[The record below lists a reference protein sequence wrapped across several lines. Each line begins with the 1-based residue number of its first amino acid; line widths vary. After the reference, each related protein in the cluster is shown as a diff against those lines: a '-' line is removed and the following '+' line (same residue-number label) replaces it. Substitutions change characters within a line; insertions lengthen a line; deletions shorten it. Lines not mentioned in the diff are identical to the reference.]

1 MFISVISDLG
11 SCISFLQTLS
21 GFSTKPTKS
30 KITLEISPDFKIA
43 CDIWKKCMTE
53 SIPTLKKQSNDSF
66 DPTDSNSGTV
76 KIDRVYRTTDEE
88 ELEVPFEERI
98 KGYKYGPQYIPVSAA
113 DESSLKLS
121 SEEAVIRAL
130 GFVPARRVA
139 RHHFLESASIVEGIP
154 DSSARVVSTFA
165 VAMAKSSQLL
175 VARYVKKKDSD
186 VVLAILMPSPAD
198 DGTLILHRIPC
209 TEDFR
214 NFPFPHMTPMD
225 QISARQKIVM
235 SNFVDSLTRPF
246 DISSTSLLTYNAPHL
261 SVLQEAQRRALNLPV
276 AETDMQ
282 ITSPF
287 ELTIPADTNDSIKAL
302 FSAFPLEVIG
312 QKLTKK
318 RKMYWADI
326 EIITEEAGLEAP
338 DEALSTLESSAS
350 QAAGVVSDQQAVDA
364 IIEISS
370 LDPCKDFE
378 RLVKIIPASD
388 IGKLFLK
395 MTECIEQLV
404 THGGSNAHF
413 RKSVAALKVFRKSSI
428 DLKTVIFYN
437 DFLKSTIKPFSTGR
451 FVTFWDNFFVP
462 ESTTLNLITASEC
475 PTSTLSN
482 SDAADFLLVKNEM
495 TVKSSSTI
503 VTEDDDMFMNME

>member
-1 MFISVISDLG
+1 MFFSVISDLG

-53 SIPTLKKQSNDSF
+53 NIPTLKKQSNESY
-66 DPTDSNSGTV
+66 DPTDSNSGAV

-139 RHHFLESASIVEGIP
+139 RHHFLESANIVEGST
-154 DSSARVVSTFA
+154 DSSARVISTFA

-214 NFPFPHMTPMD
+214 NFPFPHMTPVD
-225 QISARQKIVM
+225 QISASQKIVM

-246 DISSTSLLTYNAPHL
+246 DISSSSLLTYNAPYL
-261 SVLQEAQRRALNLPV
+261 SVLQEAQRRALNLP
-276 AETDMQ
+276 ATETDIP

-287 ELTIPADTNDSIKAL
+287 ALAIPDAANDSIKTL
-302 FSAFPLEVIG
+302 FSAFPLEVVEL
-312 QKLTKK
+312 KSTKK

-326 EIITEEAGLEAP
+326 EIITEEPGFEAS
-338 DEALSTLESSAS
+338 DEAMSTIEPSAS
-350 QAAGVVSDQQAVDA
+350 QVAGVVSDHQAEGAV
-364 IIEISS
+364 IELSS
-370 LDPCKDFE
+370 LNPSEDFE
-378 RLVKIIPASD
+378 RLIKIIPTSD
-388 IGKLFLK
+388 FGKLFSK
-395 MTECIEQLV
+395 MTEVIEQLV
-404 THGGSNAHF
+404 TQGGSNAHF

-428 DLKTVIFYN
+428 DTKNANVYN
-437 DFLKSTIKPFSTGR
+437 GFLKSTIKPFSTGR
-451 FVTFWDNFFVP
+451 FVTFWGNFFVP
-462 ESTTLNLITASEC
+462 EGITLSLITASEC
-475 PTSTLSN
+475 PSSAISN
-482 SDAADFLLVKNEM
+482 SDAADFLLVKNE
-495 TVKSSSTI
+495 TALKASSTV